1 MVILT
6 TLIKK
11 TALFGCLALMV
22 LMSACS
28 AGGSPTR
35 AAPTATQPP
44 APTPT
49 QPPTATATAQP
60 ATATKPP
67 ATATPRRVFGIFTPT
82 GTAAAGTPAA
92 TAGAA
97 AGLISPQTADGL
109 KSVAQF
115 IQDEPASQ
123 WLWSSDGKLVVLTVK
138 GYYHYDLAAL
148 KASGFTSSS
157 FAEQVIATSPDGA
170 LAVAMQ
176 KDGSLQIWDLAAT
189 KVKQTLQ
196 PVDTSMGAAFSPDG
210 KTLAVT
216 SADNIAVT
224 LWDVASGQQTATLKG
239 FETAAP
245 TYRVQ
250 FSPDGRSLVWIA
262 RATAQFMVIA
272 SSTMGS
278 RLSFEDFINT
288 LVFAPD
294 GKTVAIA
301 DADFVTLR
309 QVSDGAEIQ
318 HLGMASPALSL
329 AYSPDGKLL
338 AIAVG
343 KEIEIRNSLN
353 GQLLAALKGHT
364 SMVRAVGFA
373 PDGRS
378 LVSGDEDGN
387 VFVWRVQP

>member
-1 MVILT
+1 
-6 TLIKK
+6 
-11 TALFGCLALMV
+11 
-22 LMSACS
+22 
-28 AGGSPTR
+28 
-35 AAPTATQPP
+35 
-44 APTPT
+44 
-49 QPPTATATAQP
+49 
-60 ATATKPP
+60 
-67 ATATPRRVFGIFTPT
+67 
-82 GTAAAGTPAA
+82 
-92 TAGAA
+92 
-97 AGLISPQTADGL
+97 LISPQTADGL
-109 KSVAQF
+109 KNVAQF
-115 IQDEPASQ
+115 KQDEPASQ
-123 WLWSSDGKLVVLTVK
+123 WLWSPDGKLVVLTVK
-138 GYYHYDLAAL
+138 GYYRYDLAAL
-148 KASGFTSSS
+148 KAAGFTSSS
-157 FAEQVIATSPDGA
+157 FAEQVITTSPDGA

-176 KDGSLQIWDLAAT
+176 KDGSLQIWDLAEN

-196 PVDTSMGAAFSPDG
+196 PADTSMSAAFSPDG

-216 SADNIAVT
+216 SADNIAVS
-224 LWDVASGQQTATLKG
+224 LWDVASGKQTAILKG

-272 SSTMGS
+272 SGSMGS

-301 DADFVTLR
+301 DTDFVTLR
-309 QVSDGAEIQ
+309 QVGDGVEIQ
-318 HLGMASPALSL
+318 HLALASPAHSL

-338 AIAVG
+338 AFAVG
-343 KEIEIRNSLN
+343 NNIEIKNTLN
-353 GQLLAALKGHT
+353 GQSIATLKGHA